1 MVHPSTAMT
10 GRASRCDG
18 PARAERAERRH
29 DCNKSCA
36 DRTSPARLRR
46 CYAARTAQRRA
57 IPTVT
62 TVSGCAWPAAADGK
76 VLYSG
81 GRSRFTDGEHQPD
94 RRMEIKIFCNCGA
107 KYKFD
112 VEPVN
117 GQMPRAVVCPVCGVD
132 GTAQANQII
141 RQNLTAPVAEPL
153 GVPAPRPAMP
163 VPQAIRL
170 PSTPTAAP
178 ATAAPPPLPPVVRAG
193 PAPIATPVATATAAP
208 PPPPPVV
215 RHGSAPSGAP
225 PLPPVPGAPP
235 PVPGAAPAIRLTS
248 APSGTSSPPPPPPV
262 VRPRAPGASP
272 PLPPPP
278 AGAPSSSRSGYWM
291 PAMPPV
297 ASSSKHP
304 STVLFDPP
312 PVAARSN
319 ATHPVPP
326 PPRAN

>member
-1 MVHPSTAMT
+1 MT
-10 GRASRCDG
+10 GRAIALRWPG
-18 PARAERAERRH
+18 PRRAGGTGGYDATNRPVARRRTIAPLLRGAE
-29 DCNKSCA
+29 S
-36 DRTSPARLRR
+36 T
-46 CYAARTAQRRA
+46 AARHPYPHSSIRMR
-57 IPTVT
+57 
-62 TVSGCAWPAAADGK
+62 PAARVYAK
-76 VLYSG
+76 VLYSDF
-81 GRSRFTDGEHQPD
+81 RSGFTGGEHKPD

-170 PSTPTAAP
+170 PSTPIAVP
-178 ATAAPPPLPPVVRAG
+178 ATSAPPPLPPVVRAG
-193 PAPIATPVATATAAP
+193 PAPMATPVATATSAA

-215 RHGSAPSGAP
+215 RPGSAPAGVP

-235 PVPGAAPAIRLTS
+235 PPVPGAAPAIRVAAAPAATS
-248 APSGTSSPPPPPPV
+248 APPPPPPV
-262 VRPRAPGASP
+262 VRPRPPGTVSP

-278 AGAPSSSRSGYWM
+278 AGTPPSSRSGYWM

-297 ASSSKHP
+297 AASSKHP
-304 STVLFDPP
+304 STVMFDPP
-312 PVAARSN
+312 PVAAKSN

-326 PPRAN
+326 PPRANS